1 MKQIIVSGLILG
13 SLALPAAAAPLTVVE
28 LFQSQ
33 GCSDCPPANANVM
46 ALSERPDLLTLSFGV
61 TYWDQLGW
69 KDTFASPQ
77 YTARQWD
84 YARGLHHSTVYT
96 PQVVVNGKADITGRD
111 RGDLES
117 LIRREA
123 NPTAP
128 QVAIAGGQVNIGQA
142 NPGKR
147 TAGRYDVWLVRFDP
161 KIENVP
167 ITRGENSGITL
178 PHKNVVKQLVKLGGW
193 NGDPASFVIP
203 AATQTGLK
211 EAVLVQSGS
220 GGAIVAAAR

>member
-111 RGDLES
+111 RGELES

-147 TAGRYDVWLVRFDP
+147 TAGRYDVWLVRFNP

-167 ITRGENSGITL
+167 IARGENSGITL

>member
-1 MKQIIVSGLILG
+1 MKQIIASGLILG
-13 SLALPAAAAPLTVVE
+13 SVALPAAAAPLTVVE

-111 RGDLES
+111 RGELES

>member
-1 MKQIIVSGLILG
+1 MKQTAVIVLGLILG

-84 YARGLHHSTVYT
+84 YARALHHSTVYT
-96 PQVVVNGKADITGRD
+96 PQVVINGKADITGRD
-111 RGDLES
+111 RGELES

-123 NPTAP
+123 NPAGSP
-128 QVAIAGGQVNIGQA
+128 VEIAGNQVKL
-142 NPGKR
+142 GKGA
-147 TAGRYDVWLVRFDP
+147 TGSYDVWLVRFDP

-167 ITRGENSGITL
+167 IARGENSGITL
-178 PHKNVVKQLVKLGGW
+178 PHKNVVKQLVRLGGW
-193 NGDPASFVIP
+193 NGDPASFAIP

-211 EAVLVQSGS
+211 EAVLVQASS
-220 GGAIVAAAR
+220 GGAIVAAAQ